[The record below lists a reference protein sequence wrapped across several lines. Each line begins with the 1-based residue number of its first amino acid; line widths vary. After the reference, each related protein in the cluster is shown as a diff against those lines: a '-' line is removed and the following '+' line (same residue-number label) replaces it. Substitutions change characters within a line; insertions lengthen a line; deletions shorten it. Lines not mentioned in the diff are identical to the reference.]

1 MVIIKTLRR
10 YSPIFS
16 YRKSILSYNYFDYC
30 SFFVSLQ
37 TKASVTMMVL
47 QEKWNVY
54 LKKHPVICFFAIVLC
69 LLSLLLIVFAPNK
82 ELLIYGAVCFTF
94 FFLLFFA
101 STIIAMI
108 SPNRYEVSMAE
119 GRLRIL
125 KNGQEIVNTSGQ
137 QITFLCLMRHSG
149 MLGDAPVKLRINYLD
164 ENGKTRRY
172 TLRLVNIPTEECE
185 ELAKQ
190 LTLFAASN
198 VDKKQTDGENWI
210 VHLCFSLVC
219 IAVTGAI
226 CIFSDEVDGRIIIA
240 LVLSLLGFVY
250 SLVKCLTQ
258 KR

>member
-1 MVIIKTLRR
+1 MG
-10 YSPIFS
+10 
-16 YRKSILSYNYFDYC
+16 YC
-30 SFFVSLQ
+30 SGECIGGMVRLWNFSKPQKQLYILLDMLFFSFSRAYNALLYRERRIFH
-37 TKASVTMMVL
+37 KR
-47 QEKWNVY
+47 NG
-54 LKKHPVICFFAIVLC
+54 VLC
-69 LLSLLLIVFAPNK
+69 EAQRNN
-82 ELLIYGAVCFTF
+82 
-94 FFLLFFA
+94 
-101 STIIAMI
+101 
-108 SPNRYEVSMAE
+108 SPC
-119 GRLRIL
+119 
-125 KNGQEIVNTSGQ
+125 
-137 QITFLCLMRHSG
+137 LC
-149 MLGDAPVKLRINYLD
+149 
-164 ENGKTRRY
+164 NGKTRRY

-226 CIFSDEVDGRIIIA
+226 CIFSDGVDGRIIIA